1 MMCDHALDNNKKGG
15 HIMDNKNGN
24 EIEEQDKHAYWK
36 AHVGAWEQ
44 SGIGQS
50 EYCRRQGLNI
60 RVFGYWKRKF
70 YRKASDL
77 TFVPVAIKATYP
89 PNIKPEISLRLIIGN
104 DYGIEVGD
112 GFNPDTLRR
121 VLHVLGCRA

>member
-1 MMCDHALDNNKKGG
+1 MY
-15 HIMDNKNGN
+15 KNGN
-24 EIEEQDKHAYWK
+24 ETEEQDKEQFWK
-36 AHVGAWEQ
+36 AHVSAWEQ

-50 EYCRRQGLNI
+50 AYCRREELNI
-60 RVFGYWKRKF
+60 KVFGYWKRKLC
-70 YRKASDL
+70 RKASDL
-77 TFVPVAIKATYP
+77 TFVPVAIKAMYTP
-89 PNIKPEISLRLIIGN
+89 RDKPGTSLRLIIGN